1 MVGST
6 RMLPSTVSGKR
17 TKRRPS
23 GWLTALGGS
32 VVAHVGILAALFW
45 FGSLRIGATAEPM
58 APPDPTWS
66 VLELTTIALPVEIAG
81 QEISD
86 PPLADEAAPRA
97 RPWDA
102 HQGERD
108 NPVAR
113 TVAPANADGRDRQA
127 PAPDRGQSGGAPLA
141 AAYRLDS
148 STLRARLTDG
158 ARVSQP
164 ARLRISRHRA
174 SPQAIRQEPRIGI
187 GDSVRTV
194 VPTHAPS
201 PSPAPAT
208 LARALGGEPAGAA
221 SADAPATRAETPP
234 ADGLVAART
243 TLVHTVGP
251 LDAERGARR
260 FDVERPG
267 RAADDQT
274 QRAASDELHP
284 GLTDFTRASA
294 LRAAAAVDGRG
305 PATTPGAVARPSAGS
320 APAEFGARDPQAAGL
335 EVSDRTLDRRYQ
347 RYIQEVSQR
356 VRRIREFPRSLA
368 LRLEQ
373 GETIVQFVVGIDGR
387 LGDGPRV
394 MKSSGFEEFDAAAVR
409 AVRRAAP
416 FPPMPDPGSARPLP
430 VSLRVTFDNPVV
442 R

>member
-1 MVGST
+1 
-6 RMLPSTVSGKR
+6 VSGKR

-23 GWLTALGGS
+23 GWLIALGGS
-32 VVAHVGILAALFW
+32 IVAHLGILAALFA
-45 FGSLRIGATAEPM
+45 FGGLRIGTSADPVA
-58 APPDPTWS
+58 APDATWS
-66 VLELTTIALPVEIAG
+66 VLEITPIALPVEIAG
-81 QEISD
+81 DEVSD
-86 PPLADEAAPRA
+86 PPLPDDAGPGP

-102 HQGERD
+102 HEGEHD

-127 PAPDRGQSGGAPLA
+127 PAPDRGARGGAPPL

-164 ARLRISRHRA
+164 ARLRISSHRA
-174 SPQAIRQEPRIGI
+174 SPQAIRQEHRIGI
-187 GDSVRTV
+187 GDSARTV
-194 VPTHAPS
+194 VPTRA
-201 PSPAPAT
+201 PSPAPAPAS

-221 SADAPATRAETPP
+221 ATEASPARAETPP
-234 ADGLVAART
+234 AEGQVGART
-243 TLVHTVGP
+243 TLVHAVGP
-251 LDAERGARR
+251 LDAEAGARR

-267 RAADDQT
+267 RATDDQT

-294 LRAAAAVDGRG
+294 LRATAMAEGHG
-305 PATTPGAVARPSAGS
+305 PATTPGAVARPSTGS
-320 APAEFGARDPQAAGL
+320 APAEFGARDPQATGL